1 MYKYNTNVISS
12 ITNYFISR
20 GIETHCF
27 IERGE
32 EELGL
37 DESDV
42 LIGLYISE
50 SYLYDVSFMFTL
62 GDYILNYSIIVNGGN
77 NKLEIAETFEML
89 LKDTEK
95 FIDIEISEHEGDYMV
110 SGHMYCSDLDKKVLD
125 KINEAMYF
133 IDENM
138 V

>member
-1 MYKYNTNVISS
+1 MYKDNANVINNVS
-12 ITNYFISR
+12 NYFISK
-20 GIETHCF
+20 GMEVLIN

-32 EELGL
+32 ESFGL
-37 DESDV
+37 DESDILV
-42 LIGLYISE
+42 ALSINNTYI
-50 SYLYDVSFMFTL
+50 YDVSFMFTL

-133 IDENM
+133 VDENM
-138 V
+138 L